1 MEEQPCENITVEIEN
16 VETVNITIETQEPC
30 EEHLCN
36 CDMTDPTVEHGPLC
50 PGAVKPEITEEPTP
64 VPVVETAPVETAPVE
79 TAPELAEETP
89 VETAQE
95 PVVKTPV
102 ETAPE
107 PVVEETPVETAPEPV
122 VVETPVETAP
132 EPVVEET
139 PVETA
144 QKPVVKTPVETAP
157 EPVVVETPV
166 ETAPE
171 PVVETPVETAPEPVV
186 ETPVET
192 APEPV
197 VETPVETAPEPVV
210 ETPVVEPTPD
220 REGASGGTVGSPDLI
235 FIVPYRDREQ
245 QQKFFSQQMKVILED
260 IPENKYKIYYIHQN
274 DKREFNRGAMK
285 NIGFLMVKNKY
296 PNDYKNITLVF
307 NDVDTMPY
315 SKNFINYYTTPGTIK
330 HFYGFRYALGGI
342 VSITAEDFEKTGGF
356 PNFWSWGYEDNL
368 LNKRALSAK
377 LTIDRG
383 QFYDIMDKNMFQ
395 MKDGLA
401 RLVNRGEFDRY
412 LSNTTEGYH
421 TIQGL
426 QYIIDEVNGFV
437 NVNNFNTGVIMN
449 EEQNKIHDLRNG
461 NRPFPSMMNKRRIPR
476 MGMRL

>member
-1 MEEQPCENITVEIEN
+1 MEEQPCENITIEIEN
-16 VETVNITIETQEPC
+16 VETVNITIESQEPC
-30 EEHLCN
+30 EEHVCN

-50 PGAVKPEITEEPTP
+50 PGAVKPEITEVPTP
-64 VPVVETAPVETAPVE
+64 VPV
-79 TAPELAEETP
+79 EETP
-89 VETAQE
+89 VETASE
-95 PVVKTPV
+95 PVEETPV

-107 PVVEETPVETAPEPV
+107 PVVEETPVETAPV
-122 VVETPVETAP
+122 
-132 EPVVEET
+132 PVVEET

-144 QKPVVKTPVETAP
+144 PV
-157 EPVVVETPV
+157 
-166 ETAPE
+166 
-171 PVVETPVETAPEPVV
+171 PVVETTEPQPTQET
-186 ETPVET
+186 T
-192 APEPV
+192 AE
-197 VETPVETAPEPVV
+197 
-210 ETPVVEPTPD
+210 
-220 REGASGGTVGSPDLI
+220 REGASGGTVGSLDIPDLI

-245 QQKFFSQQMKVILED
+245 QQKFFSQQMKVVLED

-342 VSITAEDFEKTGGF
+342 VSITAGDFEKTGGF

-368 LNKRALSAK
+368 LNKRVLKAG
-377 LTIDRG
+377 LTINRD

-437 NVNNFNTGVIMN
+437 NVNQFNTGVVIN
-449 EEQNKIHDLRNG
+449 QEQNKIHDLRNG
-461 NRPFPSMMNKRRIPR
+461 NRPFPVMMNKRRMPR
-476 MGMRL
+476 MGMNL

>member
-1 MEEQPCENITVEIEN
+1 MEEQPYENITVEIEN
-16 VETVNITIETQEPC
+16 AETVNITIETQEPC
-30 EEHLCN
+30 EEHVCN
-36 CDMTDPTVEHGPLC
+36 CDMSGPTVEHGPLC
-50 PGAVKPEITEEPTP
+50 PGAVKPEIAEETT
-64 VPVVETAPVETAPVE
+64 PVVE
-79 TAPELAEETP
+79 ETP
-89 VETAQE
+89 METSPE
-95 PVVKTPV
+95 PVVEETTVETSPEPVVEETTVETSPEPVVEETTVETSPEPVVEETPV

-122 VVETPVETAP
+122 VE
-132 EPVVEET
+132 
-139 PVETA
+139 
-144 QKPVVKTPVETAP
+144 
-157 EPVVVETPV
+157 ETPV

-171 PVVETPVETAPEPVV
+171 PVVETTEPQPTQET
-186 ETPVET
+186 T
-192 APEPV
+192 AE
-197 VETPVETAPEPVV
+197 
-210 ETPVVEPTPD
+210 
-220 REGASGGTVGSPDLI
+220 REGASGGTVGSLDIPDLI

-383 QFYDIMDKNMFQ
+383 QFYDIMDKNIFQ